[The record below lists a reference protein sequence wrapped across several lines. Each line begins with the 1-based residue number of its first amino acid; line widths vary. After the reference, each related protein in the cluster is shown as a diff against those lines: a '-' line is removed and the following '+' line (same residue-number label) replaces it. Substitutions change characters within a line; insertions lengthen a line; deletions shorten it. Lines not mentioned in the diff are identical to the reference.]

1 MLLERLNN
9 YIIIPFQINSFYIQ
23 IVFIKVCS
31 EVFMIVSA
39 SILSSDFS
47 KLKEEVQAVDLAGAD
62 WIHLD
67 IMDGHFVPNITYGAS
82 VVKSIRNHTKKI
94 FDTHLMISNPSQY
107 IDDFIDAGSDIIT
120 VHYESDIH
128 LHRTISYIK
137 AKGVKA
143 GVSLNPSTPV
153 SVLEEIINYVDLVL
167 VMTVNPG
174 FPAQSIVETSYSKVA
189 KIRDMIKSTGKNIY
203 LEVDGGVNAKTY
215 KDLISAGADVLVSGN
230 YIFKA
235 ENYKTAI
242 DQLKTY

>member
-1 MLLERLNN
+1 
-9 YIIIPFQINSFYIQ
+9 
-23 IVFIKVCS
+23 
-31 EVFMIVSA
+31 MIVSA

-67 IMDGHFVPNITYGAS
+67 IMDGHFVPNITYGADI
-82 VVKSIRNHTKKI
+82 VKSIRNHTKKI

-107 IDDFIDAGSDIIT
+107 IDNFIDAGSDIIT
-120 VHYESDIH
+120 VHYEADIH
-128 LHRTISYIK
+128 LHRTINYIK
-137 AKGVKA
+137 SKGVKA
-143 GVSLNPSTPV
+143 GVSLNPATPV

-189 KIRDMIKSTGKNIY
+189 KVSDMIKSTGKDIY

-215 KDLISAGADVLVSGN
+215 KDLISAGANALVSGN

-235 ENYKTAI
+235 DNYKTAI